1 MRPQPIVGLGLRVL
15 GRSHDSGSMDQAI
28 DGGAAVE
35 QETIEHLEGRVSR
48 RIGHVR
54 CRLGGGKQV
63 LRLVIN
69 VDRGDPPNTAEDW
82 ARTAKG

>member
-1 MRPQPIVGLGLRVL
+1 
-15 GRSHDSGSMDQAI
+15 MD
-28 DGGAAVE
+28 DGAAVE
-35 QETIEHLEGRVSR
+35 RETIEHLEGRGSR
-48 RIGHVR
+48 RFGHVG

-69 VDRGDPPNTAEDW
+69 VDRGDPPSTAEDW